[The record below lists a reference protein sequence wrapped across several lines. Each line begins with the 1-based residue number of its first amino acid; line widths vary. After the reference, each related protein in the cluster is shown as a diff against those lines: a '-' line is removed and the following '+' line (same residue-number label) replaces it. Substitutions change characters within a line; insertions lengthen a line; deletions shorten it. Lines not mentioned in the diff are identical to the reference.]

1 MNRTI
6 TESLQF
12 SSEATLDI
20 RTQAI
25 TIRDKSAGDSVVF
38 ELSSLPADQIAYAV
52 RSYINGLRWVY
63 SDNESDKLA
72 NLECAKSI
80 LECANRS
87 VDYLTPKD
95 DKVEA

>member
-12 SSEATLDI
+12 SAEATLDI
-20 RTQAI
+20 RDKAI
-25 TIRDKSAGDSVVF
+25 TIRDKSAADSVVF
-38 ELSSLPADQIAYAV
+38 EFSNLPADQIAYAV
-52 RSYINGLRWVY
+52 RNYINGLRWLY
-63 SDNESDKLA
+63 TDNEADKIA
-72 NLECAKSI
+72 NLECAKAI

-87 VDYLTPKD
+87 VEYLTPKE